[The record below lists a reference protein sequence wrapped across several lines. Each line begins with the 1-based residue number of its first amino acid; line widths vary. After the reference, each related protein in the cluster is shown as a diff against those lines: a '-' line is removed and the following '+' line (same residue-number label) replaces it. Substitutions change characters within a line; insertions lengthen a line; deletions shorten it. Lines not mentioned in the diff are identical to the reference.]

1 MHNLILRVEN
11 YSLAFVLSLINSG
24 FLSFTHRMI
33 VPEFGRVFAEVK
45 IVNLEKL
52 PIRIISFV
60 TPQEVRTKLFKE
72 AKQSFQEVP

>member
-1 MHNLILRVEN
+1 
-11 YSLAFVLSLINSG
+11 
-24 FLSFTHRMI
+24 MI